1 VALWRPIETIG
12 FDSWES
18 RQQRGILRR
27 LARVPVRFVAG

>member
-18 RQQRGILRR
+18 RQERAILSR
-27 LARVPVRFVAG
+27 LAQVQVRFVAG